1 MSKPSIKNNDTRD
14 MQHYHYTQELKRT
27 LKLFSSFA
35 VAFSFISITT
45 GIFTNYGFV
54 LNTSGPAGIWTWPIV
69 TIGHLL
75 VAIIF
80 AELAGRIPL
89 SGYSYQWVS
98 RLANPGLGWFAG
110 WIAFCFLVIVVPTV
124 DYALAPIIAEMFGW
138 DTGSST
144 LVWIV
149 IGTLVVQAL
158 LNIYGVK
165 LATRINDIA
174 VYTEV
179 IGMVGIILVLGVVVL
194 VKGGD
199 WSMLVNPGTA
209 VSTGGSYLGAFILA
223 ALMGSYTLV
232 GFEAAANLSE
242 ETIDAKKTVP
252 RAMILSVILSGSIG
266 FIMLIVISAAITDL
280 PAVLSAA
287 NPIPYILQNRLGT
300 AVSAIFLAM
309 VLISIFACGLI
320 IMASASRLIYA
331 LSRDNVFFGSSIF
344 KKVSPQTSVPTN
356 AVLLVLILGI
366 LAVLFADSLTLLVGA
381 TAVLPASL
389 YLITVAAYAWR
400 RKELPTSDHFDL
412 GKWRGPLTFITIAWL
427 LFEIGIL
434 TVPADFHKVAF
445 VAAGLMVLGVIL
457 YFLFFRKGIME
468 GRIGIQD
475 RTFAIEKK
483 QDKASF

>member
-1 MSKPSIKNNDTRD
+1 MSKPTELKTDANDLKG
-14 MQHYHYTQELKRT
+14 YHYSQELKRT

-45 GIFTNYGFV
+45 GIFSNYGFV
-54 LNTSGPAGIWTWPIV
+54 LSTSGPAGIWTWPIV

-89 SGYSYQWVS
+89 SGYSYQWVT

-110 WIAFCFLVIVVPTV
+110 WIAFCFLMIVVPTV
-124 DYALAPIIAEMFGW
+124 DYALAPIIAQIFGW
-138 DTGSST
+138 DTSSST

-179 IGMVGIILVLGVVVL
+179 IGMVGIILVLGAVVISR
-194 VKGGD
+194 GANWG
-199 WSMLVNPGTA
+199 MLFDPGTA
-209 VSTGGSYLGAFILA
+209 ATGDGSYLGAFILA
-223 ALMGSYTLV
+223 ALMGSFTLV

-242 ETIDAKKTVP
+242 ETVNAKKTVP
-252 RAMILSVILSGSIG
+252 RAMILSVVLSGAIG
-266 FIMLIVISAAITDL
+266 FVLLVVISVAISDL
-280 PAVLSAA
+280 PAVISSA
-287 NPIPYILQNRLGT
+287 NPIPYILQSHLGT
-300 AVSAIFLAM
+300 AVSGFFLVM

-331 LSRDNVFFGSSIF
+331 LSRDNVFFGSSLF

-356 AVLLVLILGI
+356 AVLLVLVLGI
-366 LAVLFADSLTLLVGA
+366 LSVLFADSLTLLVGA
-381 TAVLPASL
+381 TSVLPALL
-389 YLITVAAYAWR
+389 YLITISAYAWK
-400 RKELPTSDHFDL
+400 RKDLPKAEHFDL
-412 GKWRGPLTFITIAWL
+412 GKWRAPLTYIAIAWL
-427 LFEIGIL
+427 IFEIGIL
-434 TVPADFHKVAF
+434 TLPADFHMVGIVAI
-445 VAAGLMVLGVIL
+445 VLMLVGAVLYHL
-457 YFLFFRKGIME
+457 CFRKGIQE

-475 RTFAIEKK
+475 RSLESEDPEHYSA
-483 QDKASF
+483 